1 MPFYKSLLRTGV
13 IRKSG
18 CWWVKSRS
26 GWLYELLAEQKKTI
40 FHSPDSISH
49 WEWAWTQMFHSMGP
63 KTGSEINFVSQ
74 LGSQKLSLFSSSKRS
89 YCIYFEIEWSWNEVK
104 DTRQFEISQCQF
116 WLNVLIS
123 DKWSVRRRI
132 WNFVEMEIS
141 LNFWGYFLVSR
152 GRHQL

>member
-1 MPFYKSLLRTGV
+1 MAKWAPG
-13 IRKSG
+13 G
-18 CWWVKSRS
+18 
-26 GWLYELLAEQKKTI
+26 AKKKWHFIHQTLFLI
-40 FHSPDSISH
+40 ENEHR
-49 WEWAWTQMFHSMGP
+49 TQMFHSMGP

-74 LGSQKLSLFSSSKRS
+74 LGSQKLSLYSSSKRS
-89 YCIYFEIEWSWNEVK
+89 YCIYFEIKWSWNEVK

-141 LNFWGYFLVSR
+141 LNFWGYFLVWR
-152 GRHQL
+152 GRHRFKRLGRGCNSWFAFLVNVIVLKM